1 MPTPCKKGEI
11 WRVGYVRTVGKKGS
25 KKNSKRSSKKTS
37 KRASK
42 KVAVK
47 GKCIKATSQTGQK
60 TSVLSR
66 EYLAERKQLHELA
79 REKYGTP
86 KCKKGEIIKEG
97 YKRKS
102 KSGKQ
107 AWVKPTCVP
116 AKGKGVKQERLFYI
130 EPGRLSK
137 YGYDDVEE
145 RSDLSRH
152 TALKKAFQSGEKP
165 LSVSRRLNAL
175 ATLTKNTNPKLSRT
189 FKEDS
194 EWIKLT
200 DEYAN
205 RN

>member
-11 WRVGYVRTVGKKGS
+11 WRVGYVRTIG
-25 KKNSKRSSKKTS
+25 KKNSKRT
-37 KRASK
+37 SK
-42 KVAVK
+42 KVAIK
-47 GKCIKATSQTGQK
+47 GKCIRATSQTGEK

-66 EYLAERKQLHELA
+66 EYLAERKQLHKLA
-79 REKYGTP
+79 REKYKTP

-97 YKRKS
+97 YKRNS

-107 AWVKPTCVP
+107 TWVKPTCVP

-137 YGYDDVEE
+137 YGYDEIE
-145 RSDLSRH
+145 GKSDLSRH
-152 TALKKAFQSGEKP
+152 KALKKAMQSGEKP

-175 ATLTKNTNPKLSRT
+175 AIVTKNTNPKLSRT

-200 DEYAN
+200 DEYAQ
-205 RN
+205 RKK